1 MTQLTNPTNEQELD
15 KILKKYGSYAV
26 LKDENRFDDEQMA
39 REFPDELSLPEA
51 RAAILSKA
59 CDERVGE
66 ADEMRAILRGLSEE
80 LQEMKKLGRKYMR
93 ISDLEYS
100 INKSIVFHER
110 AKLKE
115 VK

>member
-1 MTQLTNPTNEQELD
+1 MSNLD
-15 KILKKYGSYAV
+15 KKLDEILDDV
-26 LKDENRFDDEQMA
+26 LIGMFCRDPEGDFVPLDDAKNVLRSQAKQAIKQLVADEMR
-39 REFPDELSLPEA
+39 
-51 RAAILSKA
+51 
-59 CDERVGE
+59 E

-100 INKSIVFHER
+100 INKSIVLHER

>member
-1 MTQLTNPTNEQELD
+1 MSNQTLD
-15 KILKKYGSYAV
+15 EILAVFANYDDSDEYGYEEGV
-26 LKDENRFDDEQMA
+26 LSRIENTK
-39 REFPDELSLPEA
+39 
-51 RAAILSKA
+51 AAIKQLVA
-59 CDERVGE
+59 DEMRE

-100 INKSIVFHER
+100 INKSIVLHER